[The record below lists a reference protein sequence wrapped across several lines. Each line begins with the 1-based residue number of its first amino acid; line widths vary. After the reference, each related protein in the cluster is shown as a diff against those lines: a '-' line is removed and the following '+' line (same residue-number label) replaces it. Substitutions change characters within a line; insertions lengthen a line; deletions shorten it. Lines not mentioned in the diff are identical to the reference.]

1 MINIQYDEL
10 INTIKILL
18 SIFIFGCLSYLY
30 NKYIQIKH
38 LNSLLENQNMFII
51 TNEFCKCNTFKFYG
65 YNLFTIPCYLCQVKR
80 VINFENEAQVY
91 DNLFNNITNKVK
103 FIIHTNGGE
112 TDLPNFITY
121 ILKQHKVNVESY
133 IPRIAL
139 SAGSFIALSSN
150 TIYMNWFS
158 SMGPIDTQ
166 VTHNYNFSNDEEM
179 DETFA
184 AKHIMNIKNQ
194 ENALTKLRAMESSSY
209 HSDDKFI
216 ISKIFNSSK
225 SKKIIKNFLETPHSH
240 SIRYGP
246 KDLQQFGL
254 NVKIGIP
261 NHIIEIF
268 NLFIKLSN

>member
-1 MINIQYDEL
+1 MLNIEYNEIINSL
-10 INTIKILL
+10 KL
-18 SIFIFGCLSYLY
+18 SLGIFTFCFLTFLY
-30 NKYIQIKH
+30 NKYLLIKK
-38 LNSLLENQNMFII
+38 LNKLLEEQNMFII
-51 TNEFCKCNTFKFYG
+51 TNEFCKCYTFKILG
-65 YNLFTIPCYLCQVKR
+65 YAIFTIPCYLCQVKR
-80 VINFENEAQVY
+80 VINFENETQVY
-91 DNLFNNITNKVK
+91 GNLFYNIDKKVK
-103 FIIHTNGGE
+103 FIIHTNGGD
-112 TDLPNFITY
+112 TDLANFITY
-121 ILKQHKVNVESY
+121 ILKQHKVHVESY

-139 SAGSFIALSSN
+139 SAGSFIAFASN
-150 TIYMNWFS
+150 TIYMNWYS

-184 AKHIMNIKNQ
+184 AKHIMNVKNQ
-194 ENALTKLRAMESSSY
+194 ENVLTKLRALEASSY

-216 ISKIFNSSK
+216 ISRIFNSNK

-261 NHIIEIF
+261 SNIIEIF